1 MRKTKLLLILYI
13 LPTIFFAQNVSL
25 GDNWMS
31 VPSEATLKTYDSSP
45 ISNATAVPNINIP
58 LLNIGSSDK
67 NISADFSL
75 QYHIDNARYEI
86 PSSEVGSGWSMMKA
100 GVIYRDI
107 ITDQPDECWFK
118 LASQGVHVKNNF
130 DDIYYYDLPN
140 GVSGKFKF
148 DRDTS
153 TNTFELVNLNANKV
167 KIDYTREDN
176 SFTLIPSSFV
186 ITDEQGYKF
195 IFNDY
200 SQNRTPYAVG
210 TSSITGLVYKS
221 AFYLTKIVSPNGMDL
236 LLYEYQKDS
245 VYFGNSPSALL
256 NYQLCKLKKI
266 NSPSNGSM
274 EIEYEY
280 SASLESELTDPY
292 SIKKITLK
300 NYFGEFVS
308 GYTFLYDY
316 FVENYLYMYVYD
328 DPDNAAYLRTYKKRF
343 LSEVR
348 KMDKLNN
355 IIEKTVITN
364 PSFNMYVDYKLKLA
378 SPYKGVTEYIF
389 NTERKIKNIN
399 FYKNITDPAIK
410 SISYEYEDC
419 LTRMLNPNN
428 PYFIP
433 STLCLSTKV
442 QEDIN
447 KGYIKYYYRQ
457 KYDDT
462 EFSYDI
468 HNRAGT
474 IYNNLTGK
482 GLLIKKEIYNSNN
495 KLVSVDSIDY
505 VIENLP
511 LSDRVL
517 FDYGEQPGVIKK
529 TVTTT
534 KNYFSNNSHIQQ
546 THEVLYSNFYNL
558 SKLKTTSPDGS
569 ITEKSILYA
578 ADVNNTSLVNANI
591 VNIPLTTEIKK
602 NGKILSNTQIKYS
615 NGSFYPSSALS
626 INSDDNSTKTNVK
639 YDSYDEYGNIQQYTT
654 NIDEASGQGFSTVLI
669 WGYHKTLPIAKIE
682 GAKLIDIGN
691 LANDIIAK
699 SNQDVDADT
708 EKNLLTALDSF
719 KNLSNFKNFQ
729 ITTYTHNPLIGIT
742 SITPPNGIRVMYKYD
757 DSNQLKQIVDV
768 NGNIVEDYKYN
779 IKP

>member
-1 MRKTKLLLILYI
+1 MIKTKLLLILYI
-13 LPTIFFAQNVSL
+13 LPTILFAQNVSL

-67 NISADFSL
+67 NISEDFSL
-75 QYHIDNARYEI
+75 QYHIDNAKYAI

-100 GVIYRDI
+100 GVIYREI
-107 ITDQPDECWFK
+107 EFDQPDELWFK
-118 LASQGVHVKNNF
+118 LSRQGLHVKNNF
-130 DDIYYYDLPN
+130 KNIYYYNLPN
-140 GVSGKFKF
+140 GVSGKFKI
-148 DRDTS
+148 DRDIA

-221 AFYLTKIVSPNGMDL
+221 AFYLTKIVSPNGIDL
-236 LLYEYQKDS
+236 LLYEYQKDF
-245 VYFGNSPSALL
+245 VYRDSSSLL
-256 NYQLCKLKKI
+256 NYQLCKVKKI
-266 NSPSNGSM
+266 ISPNNGSL

-280 SASLESELTDPY
+280 TAALESELTDPY

-300 NYFGEFVS
+300 NYFGEVIS
-308 GYTFLYDY
+308 GYTFLYEY
-316 FVENYLYMYVYD
+316 IVEPYLFVYHND
-328 DPDNAAYLRTYKKRF
+328 DPDNVAYNRNYKKRF

-348 KMDKLNN
+348 KLDKLNN
-355 IIEKTVITN
+355 VIEKTAITN
-364 PSFNMYVDYKLKLA
+364 PPFTLFFSDYTLRLT
-378 SPYKGVTEYIF
+378 SPYKGTTEYIF
-389 NTERKIKNIN
+389 NLERKIQNIN
-399 FYKNITDPAIK
+399 FYKNITAPPIK
-410 SISYEYEDC
+410 SISYKYEDC
-419 LTRMLNPNN
+419 VTRMEHLGD

-457 KYDDT
+457 NYVGADFKYDV
-462 EFSYDI
+462 F
-468 HNRAGT
+468 NRAGT
-474 IYNNLTGK
+474 IYDNLTGK
-482 GLLIKKEIYNSNN
+482 GLLIKKEIYNSSN
-495 KLVSVDSIDY
+495 KMVSVDSIDY

-517 FDYGEQPGVIKK
+517 FDYGDQPGVIKK

-546 THEVLYSNFYNL
+546 TQEVLNNNFYNL
-558 SKLKTTSPDGS
+558 SKLKTISPDGS

-602 NGKILSNTQIKYS
+602 NGKILSNTQIKYP
-615 NGSFYPSSALS
+615 NGSFYPSSAVS

-682 GAKLIDIGN
+682 GAKLIEIGN

-708 EKNLLTALDSF
+708 EKSLLTALDSF

-729 ITTYTHNPLIGIT
+729 VTTYTHNPLIGIT